1 MDNLRKIRACGVSS
15 LARSEATFQGIPTS
29 CNLSLSCER
38 SPADTVVAHVTQAV
52 SCLLAMDAAR
62 GDASKREAAYQARA
76 VQQSERKHL
85 RLHRQESV
93 FVVAKR

>member
-1 MDNLRKIRACGVSS
+1 MHTGVQIATLRSWT
-15 LARSEATFQGIPTS
+15 LHLPLTYS